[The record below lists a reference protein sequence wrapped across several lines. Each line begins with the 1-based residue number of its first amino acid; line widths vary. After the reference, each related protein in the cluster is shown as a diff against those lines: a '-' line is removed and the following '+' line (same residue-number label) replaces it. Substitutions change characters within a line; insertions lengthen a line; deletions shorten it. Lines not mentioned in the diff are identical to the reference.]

1 MDINPENPQSTAT
14 YISGRKKYARPQ
26 AILWSDNAGSVA
38 EGIRYPLG
46 TEKEDFMILSDD
58 NRGEI
63 SITQQRI
70 ESRQRMVNG
79 TMRSYH
85 IADKISLSVSWTR
98 LPSRSFSRNVIFNSS
113 GIPQLNTGDT
123 EYTSDGGAGGVE
135 ILDWYENHVGPFY
148 VFLGYD
154 KYNNN
159 AFKTGGAVT
168 DQSFS
173 HLGVYNDIRLMYFSS
188 FDYSVEKRGSNNF
201 DFWNISASLEE
212 V

>member
-1 MDINPENPQSTAT
+1 MDINPENPQSTAM

-63 SITQQRI
+63 SIAQQRI

-98 LPSRSFSRNVIFNSS
+98 LPSRSFSRNVIFNSI

>member
-1 MDINPENPQSTAT
+1 MDINPQNPQSTST
-14 YISGRKKYARPQ
+14 YVSGRKRYARPQ

-38 EGIRYPLG
+38 DGIRYPLG

-85 IADKISLSVSWTR
+85 IADKISLSVSWNR
-98 LPSRSFSRNVIFNSS
+98 LPSRSFSRNVVFNST
-113 GIPQLNTGDT
+113 GAPQLNVGDT
-123 EYTSDGGAGGVE
+123 EYTSDGGSGGVE
-135 ILDWYENHVGPFY
+135 ILDWYENHPGPFY

-159 AFKTGGAVT
+159 AFKVGGDIT

-201 DFWNISASLEE
+201 DFWNISVSLEE